1 MPIDFFEQGGVM
13 AVLLFILWGY
23 YSIDVGEMQG
33 GGMGVVV
40 CLTECGE
47 GC

>member
-1 MPIDFFEQGGVM
+1 MLIDFFEQGGVM

-33 GGMGVVV
+33 GGWGW
-40 CLTECGE
+40 LYA
-47 GC
+47 